1 MHQAVAIS
9 SPAPDAQAAVQV
21 PPPSPAP
28 APAPAPAPG
37 PAAQL
42 PGVPTTLQ
50 FPTTAREL
58 QGLKQRRQIL
68 REQRDMAT
76 NRRSGL
82 VEELRS
88 SRTDEIGQQGR
99 EALQN
104 RLRVV
109 DEQILQIERDITT
122 TESLMSGASP
132 EVLAESRAQDNRNV
146 NTGYDDDDVAGMSAA
161 FFGLGVILTMIVG
174 RLRRRRARKFAAAT
188 ASATGVTATDPNI
201 QRLNAAVD
209 AIAEE
214 VERIGEGQRF
224 VTQLLSTRQDVR
236 VLTNEQR

>member
-1 MHQAVAIS
+1 MHQAAAFS
-9 SPAPDAQAAVQV
+9 TPAPEAQAAVQV
-21 PPPSPAP
+21 PPPPPPPPVPTPAP
-28 APAPAPAPG
+28 APS
-37 PAAQL
+37 AQL

-50 FPTTAREL
+50 FPTSVQEL
-58 QGLKQRRQIL
+58 QGLRQRRQIL
-68 REQRDMAT
+68 REQREMAT
-76 NRRSGL
+76 NRRGEL
-82 VEELRS
+82 VQELRS

-104 RLRVV
+104 RLKVV

-122 TESLMSGASP
+122 TEALMSGAAP
-132 EVLAESRAQDNRNV
+132 EVLAESRAQENRNV
-146 NTGYDDDDVAGMSAA
+146 NTGPDDEEIAAISAT
-161 FFGLGVILTMIVG
+161 FFGIGVVLTMIVG
-174 RLRRRRARKFAAAT
+174 RFRRRRKAKFAAKNET
-188 ASATGVTATDPNI
+188 AAGVASTDPNI

-224 VTQLLSTRQDVR
+224 VTQLLSTRQDAR